1 MIKGDKMNVKI
12 SGIVKESIVDGPG
25 VRYVIFA
32 QGCMHDCAGCHNPQ
46 THDINGGYT
55 MKADEIVHNIIS
67 CKYIDGVTFSG
78 GDPFFQAKEFE
89 YIAKRLKEKNIHIVA
104 YTGFSYEQLIDNKDM
119 KDLLEKVDI
128 LIDGPFLKDRKTLK
142 LPFRGSENQ
151 RMIEVKKSLL
161 NNKIE
166 LIEY

>member
-1 MIKGDKMNVKI
+1 MNVKV

-32 QGCMHDCAGCHNPQ
+32 QGCMHDCEGCHNPQ

-55 MKADEIVHNIIS
+55 MNADEIVHNIIS

-89 YIAKRLKEKNIHIVA
+89 YIAERLKEKNMHIVA
-104 YTGFSYEQLIDNKDM
+104 YTGFTYEQLINNKDM

-151 RMIEVKKSLL
+151 RMIEVKKSLQ

-166 LIEY
+166 LIDY